1 MPTLNKVRDDIF
13 QGPPIRWL
21 VCWLLNLASLKQ
33 FKHYLRLL
41 YMKKTILIIG
51 LILNSFMLFAQ
62 DMATA
67 KKTDSINNPPKL
79 ATATLKK
86 TDGTSMLP
94 ANDIAANIARSPEL
108 SAFYKAIQAAGL
120 NETFKSRGPFTV
132 FAPNNQAFGGSVAGK
147 LDTLQRADHKYDL
160 LALIT
165 YHSLPGIVTVKDIT
179 HAINSNKGMATFITL
194 TGSKLM
200 AKFDANRNIVLVDEN
215 GGQSVI
221 SKFDL
226 VQSNGLIH
234 IINSVL
240 IPRFKNL

>member
-1 MPTLNKVRDDIF
+1 MKQYSALTV
-13 QGPPIRWL
+13 
-21 VCWLLNLASLKQ
+21 NLASLKQ

-41 YMKKTILIIG
+41 SMKTTILIAG

-62 DMATA
+62 DIVTTP
-67 KKTDSINNPPKL
+67 KVDSINNPPKL

-86 TDGTSMLP
+86 TEGASMLP
-94 ANDIAANIARSPEL
+94 TNDIAGNIARSPEL
-108 SAFYKAIQAAGL
+108 SAFYKAIQISGL
-120 NETFKSRGPFTV
+120 DETFKSRGPITV
-132 FAPNNQAFGGSVAGK
+132 FAPNNQAFGGTMAGK

-160 LALIT
+160 ITLIT
-165 YHSLPGIVTVKDIT
+165 YHSLSGIITAKDIG
-179 HAINSNKGMATFITL
+179 HAINSNKGFATFITL

-226 VQSNGLIH
+226 EQSNGLIH
-234 IINSVL
+234 ITTAVL